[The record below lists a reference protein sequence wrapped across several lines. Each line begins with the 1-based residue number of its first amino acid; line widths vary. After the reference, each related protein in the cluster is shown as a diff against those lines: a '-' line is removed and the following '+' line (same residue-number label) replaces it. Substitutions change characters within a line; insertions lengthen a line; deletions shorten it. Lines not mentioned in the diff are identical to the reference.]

1 MSLIADPTESLADE
15 DLASW
20 TSLQAAIEAVGAS
33 VVALSGGAD
42 SALLAWAAHRVLGA
56 DRALAAT
63 AVSASLPTDELDECR
78 RLAAEWGLS
87 WRGVETTEID
97 DPRYVAN
104 DADRCYWCKTALLD
118 ALEPL
123 AAERGATVVLGVNAD
138 DLSDHRPGQRAAAER
153 GARFPLLEAGLSKAR
168 VRSLSRSLGLR
179 TADKPAAACLASRVP
194 YGTAVTIGVLSEV
207 EAAEGALRALGFEQ
221 LRVRHHRDVGRIEV
235 PVDRLAE
242 VVDRRDE
249 VVAAVVAAGFRYV
262 ALDLEGFRSG
272 SLNRALGGPI
282 ATE

>member
-1 MSLIADPTESLADE
+1 
-15 DLASW
+15 
-20 TSLQAAIEAVGAS
+20 
-33 VVALSGGAD
+33 
-42 SALLAWAAHRVLGA
+42 
-56 DRALAAT
+56 
-63 AVSASLPTDELDECR
+63 
-78 RLAAEWGLS
+78 
-87 WRGVETTEID
+87 
-97 DPRYVAN
+97 
-104 DADRCYWCKTALLD
+104 
-118 ALEPL
+118 
-123 AAERGATVVLGVNAD
+123 
-138 DLSDHRPGQRAAAER
+138 ER

-272 SLNRALGGPI
+272 SMNRALGGPI